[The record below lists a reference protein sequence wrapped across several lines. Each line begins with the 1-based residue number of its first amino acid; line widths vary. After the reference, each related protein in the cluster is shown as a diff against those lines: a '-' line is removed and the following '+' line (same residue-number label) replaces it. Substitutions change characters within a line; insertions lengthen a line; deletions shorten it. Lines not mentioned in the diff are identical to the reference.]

1 MRSFT
6 YRAHLEPGD
15 IAGNVVVSFPD
26 LPEVFTDGRGEAEA
40 LAEARDALEVA
51 LLAYA
56 RDGRPLPKARARTGR
71 PVTVSAET
79 AAKLAVLDAFHAA
92 GISKTELARR
102 LGRGE
107 NEARRILDPWHRT
120 KLPMLEQAAAALGRR
135 LVLGV
140 EEIEPAA

>member
-15 IAGNVVVSFPD
+15 VPGNVVVSFPD

-40 LAEARDALEVA
+40 LTQARDALEVA
-51 LLAYA
+51 LLAHA
-56 RDGRPLPKARARTGR
+56 RDGQPLPKARARTGK
-71 PVTVSAET
+71 PVTVSAEA
-79 AAKLAVLDAFHAA
+79 AAKLAVLDAFRAA

-102 LGRGE
+102 LGRSE

-140 EEIEPAA
+140 EEIEPA